1 MQRDRKKMLAA
12 LAYAVLLTRVLGPVA
27 AGMAQPA
34 ALVYPEQEWQTAPSP
49 EAVGWSTAKL
59 AEARAF
65 AEKIGSAAVMIV
77 QGGVVID
84 AWGETARKFQCHSM
98 RKSLLSAL
106 IGVHV
111 HAGHIDMATT
121 LDALGIDDNAPAL
134 TPTEKRATIA
144 DLLKARS
151 GVYHPAVAE
160 TEWMKARR
168 PARGSHFP
176 GTFWYYNNWDFNAL
190 GTIFE
195 QASGAHIYIEFKRR
209 IAEPLH
215 MQDYDIT
222 DFGYVGGSDSLH
234 PAYDFRLTARD
245 LARFGLLFL
254 RQGRWQETQVIPAA
268 WVSESTAS
276 HSALGLNRG
285 YGYMWWTGSGQ
296 GLFPHVQVQ
305 GHSYYAAG
313 YGGHWVIVLPAKDL
327 VVVHRVNTDLRAPL
341 PGLRVTE
348 EQMGWL
354 LRLILAASGA
364 DDLGEVASPPDV
376 REGLD
381 SVVLP
386 HNVTVVPPQDNVPPE
401 VTAFSGTWSG
411 MWNNIGPHILVVEQ
425 LTPDSGIATY
435 AWGIAR
441 RWGIH
446 SGGWTRVPALV
457 VNGTLQLKLQWP
469 ATVTYRPEPDGTL
482 SATNEWPGGKYRA
495 TRHRMDDTQ
504 SR

>member
-1 MQRDRKKMLAA
+1 
-12 LAYAVLLTRVLGPVA
+12 
-27 AGMAQPA
+27 
-34 ALVYPEQEWQTAPSP
+34 
-49 EAVGWSTAKL
+49 
-59 AEARAF
+59 
-65 AEKIGSAAVMIV
+65 
-77 QGGVVID
+77 
-84 AWGETARKFQCHSM
+84 M

-106 IGVHV
+106 IGIHV
-111 HAGHIDMATT
+111 HAGNIDTAKT
-121 LDALGIDDNAPAL
+121 LEALGIDDNAPAL

-168 PARGSHFP
+168 PARGSHLP

-195 QASGAHIYIEFKRR
+195 QATGTPIYTEFKRR
-209 IAEPLH
+209 IAEPLQ
-215 MQDYDIT
+215 MQDYNIT

-234 PAYDFRLTARD
+234 PAYDFRMTARD

-268 WVSESTAS
+268 WVNESIAS
-276 HSALGLNRG
+276 HSELGPDSG
-285 YGYMWWTGSGQ
+285 YGYMWWTGSGA
-296 GLFPHVQVQ
+296 GLFPHVKVQ

-313 YGGHWVIVLPAKDL
+313 YGGHWVIVLPAQDL
-327 VVVHRVNTDLRAPL
+327 VVVHRVNTDLRAPM
-341 PGLRVTE
+341 PGLSVTA

-364 DDLGEVASPPDV
+364 DDLGEVAYPPEV

-386 HNVTVVPPQDNVPPE
+386 HNVAVVPPQDNVPPE
-401 VTAFSGTWSG
+401 VAAFSGTWSG
-411 MWNNIGPHILVVEQ
+411 MWNGVGPHVLVVEQ
-425 LTPDSGIATY
+425 LTSNSGIATY

-446 SGGWTRVPALV
+446 SGGWTRVPALL
-457 VNGTLQLKLQWP
+457 VNGALQLQLQWP
-469 ATVTYRPEPDGTL
+469 ATVTYRTEPDGTL
-482 SATNEWPGGKYRA
+482 SATYEWPGGKYRA
-495 TRHRMDDTQ
+495 NMHRMADTQ
-504 SR
+504 AH